1 MANEDINRNKRLSGS
16 SFINRG
22 FFIAWLLPTISS
34 NRPKD
39 KDRTLTDA
47 KRTSLSEDTKDKV
60 SYLVRHFWGVVP
72 QWKYSLYFSYSQS
85 KRIYP
90 NRHSCLNLWSQYI
103 QFTFYFC
110 VSEMYVGIEWPR
122 LIILFS
128 LSSLASFK
136 DKETCVFFQRHPPS
150 TGFYRTAT
158 PSPAV
163 HSKRF

>member
-1 MANEDINRNKRLSGS
+1 MLKKNQPNKTKRNPQNLTDPELVYFTSFIELKYSLKLLTNVFTGPMLYGKRGHKQKQKAFWVF
-16 SFINRG
+16 FINRG

-110 VSEMYVGIEWPR
+110 VSEMYVGIE
-122 LIILFS
+122 
-128 LSSLASFK
+128 
-136 DKETCVFFQRHPPS
+136 
-150 TGFYRTAT
+150 
-158 PSPAV
+158 
-163 HSKRF
+163 